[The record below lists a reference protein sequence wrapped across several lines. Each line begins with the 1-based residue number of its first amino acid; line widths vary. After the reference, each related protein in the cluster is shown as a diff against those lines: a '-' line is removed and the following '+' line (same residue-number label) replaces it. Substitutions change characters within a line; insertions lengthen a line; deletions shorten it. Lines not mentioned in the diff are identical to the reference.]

1 MTDKGKSKVTYNI
14 DSAQWSDR
22 MRKCLID
29 ICLEQVKSGGR
40 PGYNLAQKHGR

>member
-1 MTDKGKSKVTYNI
+1 MTDKGKSKVT
-14 DSAQWSDR
+14 DDVDRAQWSDG

-40 PGYNLAQKHGR
+40 LGIQFSPKA